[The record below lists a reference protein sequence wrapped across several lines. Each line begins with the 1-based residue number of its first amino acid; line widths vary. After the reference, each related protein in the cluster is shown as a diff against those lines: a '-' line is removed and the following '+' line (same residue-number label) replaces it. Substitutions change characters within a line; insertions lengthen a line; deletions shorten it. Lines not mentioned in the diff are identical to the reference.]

1 MDTEP
6 VHSDLDE
13 LLVSDGWLGR
23 GREINLFVNI
33 LDAITSGWTL
43 PNMFMKALGKVFL
56 YQPTPGH

>member
-33 LDAITSGWTL
+33 LDAITVHPAGLCLTRL
-43 PNMFMKALGKVFL
+43 
-56 YQPTPGH
+56 